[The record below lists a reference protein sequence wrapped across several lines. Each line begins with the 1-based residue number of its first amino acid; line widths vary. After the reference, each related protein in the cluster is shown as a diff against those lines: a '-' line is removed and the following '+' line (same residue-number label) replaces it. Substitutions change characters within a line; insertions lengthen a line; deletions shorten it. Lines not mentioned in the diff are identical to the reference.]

1 MVFSSMT
8 FIWIFLPILL
18 FVYYISKEKY
28 RNIILLFFSLIFY
41 SWGEPKYI
49 VLMLISILVNY
60 IFGRI
65 LDKCNKKKNKKI
77 VLIVSIVFNLGLLVY
92 FKYFNFIA
100 TNIDNIIG
108 QNVIPNKN
116 IVLPIGISFYTF
128 QIMSYII
135 DLYRGDIK
143 VQKNLLNLALYIS
156 FFPQL
161 IAGPIVKY
169 KDIDEQLQKRTV
181 TIEKFSNGIKKF
193 VYGLAK
199 KVIFANTLAY
209 IADTIFNSNIELLN
223 MPIAWLGAI
232 CYTLQIYF
240 DFSGYSDMA
249 IGLGKMFG
257 FEFMENFNL
266 PYISESITEFWRRW
280 HISLS
285 TWFKEYLY
293 IPLGG
298 NRKGKIRTYI
308 NLLIVFLATGIWHGA
323 SWNFVVWGL
332 FNGFFLVIERIKLK
346 ELLDKNKLKFVNH
359 IYALLVIIFGWVLFR
374 ADTLR
379 SALQYMKI
387 MIIPSKQL
395 ANFDTSLIINNRNI
409 IMIIVVILFS
419 GILQTIFNKLKNK
432 EKIKEV
438 YHRYFE
444 VIVISLLMFI
454 SIMMLAS
461 NTYNPFIYFRF

>member
-432 EKIKEV
+432 EKVKEV

>member
-387 MIIPSKQL
+387 MIIPSKKL

>member
-135 DLYRGDIK
+135 DLYRGGIK

-181 TIEKFSNGIKKF
+181 TIEKFSNGIKRF

-379 SALQYMKI
+379 YALQYMKI

>member
-65 LDKCNKKKNKKI
+65 LNKCNKKNNKKI

-379 SALQYMKI
+379 SALQYIKI

-395 ANFDTSLIINNRNI
+395 SNFDTSLIINNRNI

>member
-135 DLYRGDIK
+135 DLYRGGIK

-181 TIEKFSNGIKKF
+181 TIEKFSNGIKRF

-387 MIIPSKQL
+387 MIIPSKKL